1 MEEEQDFY
9 DKERDVLIAKMAV
22 IKGQAKDA
30 SADFNLLSMS
40 DASKTKKKKAKRA
53 WEQKTKECT
62 DGLKDVMKRIAIVDC
77 LSAYDEYVKAK
88 ANI

>member
-1 MEEEQDFY
+1 MEEEQGVY
-9 DKERDVLIAKMAV
+9 DKERDALIAKMAV

-40 DASKTKKKKAKRA
+40 GVSKTKKKKAKRA
-53 WEQKTKECT
+53 YEKKTKECT

-77 LSAYDEYVKAK
+77 LSAYDEYVGAK
-88 ANI
+88 AFI